1 MSKSQNRQQATCR
14 LVMESSTKAMQAKEV
29 LGRIAVRAE
38 VVQSESSR
46 ATKGCAYAISFSCL
60 QEQLVKQTLRE
71 AGIRY
76 RG

>member
-1 MSKSQNRQQATCR
+1 
-14 LVMESSTKAMQAKEV
+14 MESPTKAMQAKEV
-29 LGRIAVRAE
+29 LARIAVRAE
-38 VVQSESSR
+38 VVKSEESSR
-46 ATKGCAYAISFSCL
+46 FTHGCAYAISFSCL